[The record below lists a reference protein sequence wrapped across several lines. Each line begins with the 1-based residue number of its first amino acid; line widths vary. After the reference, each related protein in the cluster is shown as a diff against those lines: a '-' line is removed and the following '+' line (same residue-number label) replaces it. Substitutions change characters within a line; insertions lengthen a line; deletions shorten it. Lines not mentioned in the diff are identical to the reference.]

1 MGRRR
6 IRKLDTLHK
15 HYQKHLML
23 HSQDKIQRF
32 FQLPLEQQNIQNT
45 PSIIVLTKGQSV
57 YYKT

>member
-23 HSQDKIQRF
+23 HSQDKILTF
-32 FQLPLEQQNIQNT
+32 FQLPLQQQNIQNT
-45 PSIIVLTKGQSV
+45 PSIIVLTKGHGV
-57 YYKT
+57 

>member
-23 HSQDKIQRF
+23 HSQEKILTF
-32 FQLPLEQQNIQNT
+32 FQLPLQQQNIQNT
-45 PSIIVLTKGQSV
+45 PSIIVLTKGHGV
-57 YYKT
+57 